1 MKVIVI
7 GSRGFVG
14 KSLYHH
20 LSSDHQVTGITRDT
34 LDILN
39 PVKVENFLKANR
51 YDVIINAAATMADTN
66 IVGNATGIADTRN
79 NLGLFMNF
87 HNCRSLF
94 GKFINLGSGAEFDRT
109 RNIDGANPEDVFKVM
124 PIDSYGFG
132 QNMKSRICQAT
143 DNFYT
148 VRIFNC
154 FGPGEMSTRLF
165 PKYLK
170 SEHFAISNDRYFDYF
185 SVQDLCTVIDHCIDN
200 TWAIKD
206 VNAVY
211 PTKYKISEVL
221 GKFCTLNNLE
231 PKFTVDST
239 SPNNY
244 TGNGGPLNS
253 LSIKLRGLD
262 YGLQNYINK

>member
-1 MKVIVI
+1 MNIAVI

-14 KSLYHH
+14 SSLYHH
-20 LSSDHQVTGITRDT
+20 LSIQHQVTGITRDI

-39 PVKVENFLKANR
+39 PDKVADFLKANR
-51 YDVIINAAATMADTN
+51 YDVIVNAAATMAGDT
-66 IVGNATGIADTRN
+66 GLEDTRN

-109 RNIDGANPEDVFKVM
+109 RNIDSADPEDVFKVM

-132 QNMKSRICQAT
+132 QNMKSRICQVT

-170 SEHFAISNDRYFDYF
+170 SEQFAISNDRYFDYF
-185 SVQDLCTVIDHCIDN
+185 SIQDLCTVIDHCIDN
-200 TWAIKD
+200 TWVIKD

-244 TGNGGPLNS
+244 TGNGSPLNS

-262 YGLQNYINK
+262 YGLQNYLNK